1 MGQYIARRLLLA
13 FPVLIVVS
21 ILIFGGVRVI
31 PGNVCGIILGGS
43 EGMTE
48 ERCAQIDAEL
58 GLDQPVAE
66 QYLDW
71 SGISWFWG
79 GDTGILQGD
88 FGESMVNRR
97 PVLEEIRNRLGATLE
112 LTILSAGFAIFLALP
127 LGVFSALKQ
136 DKLPDVGLRVL
147 TVGWLAMPSFWVGS
161 MLITLPA
168 KWWHYSPPTPYV
180 QFWDDPFTNLEQ
192 MYLPAIALGISLSA
206 VIVRVTRSSM
216 LEVLRQDY
224 IRTARAKGLGE
235 KVVLS
240 RHALRNAMLPVI
252 TLLGLQ
258 LGFLIGGT
266 VVLESL
272 FSLPGL
278 GTLLLSAVVTKDFP
292 ELQGLVLFFAL
303 AIILINLA
311 VDLSY
316 VLIDPRVRYS

>member
-1 MGQYIARRLLLA
+1 
-13 FPVLIVVS
+13 VS

-43 EGMTE
+43 EGMTP
-48 ERCAQIDAEL
+48 ERCAQIDHEL
-58 GLDQPVAE
+58 GLDQPVVQ
-66 QYLDW
+66 QYFDW
-71 SGISWFWG
+71 AG
-79 GDTGILQGD
+79 GILRGD
-88 FGESMVNRR
+88 FGRSMVNRR
-97 PVLEEIRNRLGATLE
+97 PVLEEIKNRLGATAE
-112 LTILSAGFAIFLALP
+112 LSILSAGFAILIAIP
-127 LGVFSALKQ
+127 MGVYSALKQ
-136 DKLPDVGLRVL
+136 DKFQDVGLRVL

-180 QFWDDPFTNLEQ
+180 QFWEDPLTNLEQ
-192 MYLPAIALGISLSA
+192 MYLPAIALGLALSA
-206 VIVRVTRSSM
+206 ILARVTRSAM

-224 IRTARAKGLGE
+224 IRTARAKGLAE
-235 KVVLS
+235 KVILS
-240 RHALRNAMLPVI
+240 RHALKNAMLPVV

-258 LGFLIGGT
+258 LGFLLGGT

-278 GTLLLSAVVTKDFP
+278 GTLLLSAVITKDFP

-303 AIILINLA
+303 AIIIINLL

-316 VLIDPRVRYS
+316 VIFDPRVRYS

>member
-13 FPVLIVVS
+13 FPVLFVVS

-43 EGMTE
+43 EGMTP
-48 ERCAQIDAEL
+48 ERCAQIDHEL
-58 GLDQPVAE
+58 GLDQPVVQ
-66 QYLDW
+66 QYFDW
-71 SGISWFWG
+71 AG
-79 GDTGILQGD
+79 GILRGD
-88 FGESMVNRR
+88 FGRSMVNRR
-97 PVLEEIRNRLGATLE
+97 PVLEEIKNRLGATAE
-112 LTILSAGFAIFLALP
+112 LSILSAGFAILIAIP
-127 LGVFSALKQ
+127 MGVYSALKQ
-136 DKLPDVGLRVL
+136 DKFQDVGLRVL

-180 QFWDDPFTNLEQ
+180 QFWEDPLTNLEQ
-192 MYLPAIALGISLSA
+192 MYLPAIALGLALSA
-206 VIVRVTRSSM
+206 ILARVTRSAM

-224 IRTARAKGLGE
+224 IRTARAKGLAE
-235 KVVLS
+235 KVILS
-240 RHALRNAMLPVI
+240 RHALKNAMLPVV

-258 LGFLIGGT
+258 LGFLLGGT

-278 GTLLLSAVVTKDFP
+278 GTLLLSAVITKDFP

-303 AIILINLA
+303 AIIIINLL

-316 VLIDPRVRYS
+316 VIFDPRVRYS

>member
-1 MGQYIARRLLLA
+1 MSQYIARRLLLA
-13 FPVLIVVS
+13 FPVLFVVS

-43 EGMTE
+43 EGMTP
-48 ERCAQIDAEL
+48 ERCAQIDRDL
-58 GLDQPVAE
+58 GLDQPVVK
-66 QYLDW
+66 QYFDW
-71 SGISWFWG
+71 AG
-79 GDTGILQGD
+79 GILQGD
-88 FGESMVNRR
+88 FGRSMVNRR
-97 PVLEEIRNRLGATLE
+97 PVLEEIKNRLGATAE
-112 LTILSAGFAIFLALP
+112 LSMLSAGFAIAIALP
-127 LGVFSALKQ
+127 MGVYSALKQ
-136 DKLPDVGLRVL
+136 DKLADISLRVL

-180 QFWDDPFTNLEQ
+180 QFWESPLTNLEQ
-192 MYLPAIALGISLSA
+192 MYLPALALGLALSA
-206 VIVRVTRSSM
+206 ILARVTRSAM

-224 IRTARAKGLGE
+224 IRTARAKGLAE
-235 KVVLS
+235 KVILS
-240 RHALRNAMLPVI
+240 RHALKNAMLPVV

-258 LGFLIGGT
+258 LGFLLGGT

-278 GTLLLSAVVTKDFP
+278 GTLLLSAVITKDFP

-303 AIILINLA
+303 AIIIINLL

-316 VLIDPRVRYS
+316 VVFDPRVRYS

>member
-13 FPVLIVVS
+13 FPVLFVVS

-31 PGNVCGIILGGS
+31 PGNICGIILGGS

-48 ERCAQIDAEL
+48 ERCAQIDHEL
-58 GLDQPVAE
+58 GLDRPVVE
-66 QYLDW
+66 QYIDW
-71 SGISWFWG
+71 AG
-79 GDTGILQGD
+79 GILQGD
-88 FGESMVNRR
+88 FGRSMVNRR
-97 PVLEEIRNRLGATLE
+97 PVLEEIRNRLGTTLE
-112 LTILSAGFAIFLALP
+112 LTLLSGGIAILIAIP
-127 LGVFSALKQ
+127 MGVFSALKQ

-180 QFWDDPFTNLEQ
+180 PFWDDPLTNLEQ
-192 MYLPAIALGISLSA
+192 MYLPAIALGLALSA
-206 VIVRVTRSSM
+206 VLARVTRSAM

-224 IRTARAKGLGE
+224 IRTARAKGLAE
-235 KVVLS
+235 NVILS
-240 RHALRNAMLPVI
+240 RHALRNAMLPVV

-258 LGFLIGGT
+258 LGFLLGGT

-278 GTLLLSAVVTKDFP
+278 GTLLLSAVITKDFP

-316 VLIDPRVRYS
+316 VIFDPRVRYS